1 MIKTFDRKNQRLRR
15 KMRIRKKLAGT
26 TEVPRLCVYR
36 SVHHIYA
43 QIVDDSK
50 GVTLAAASTVE
61 KALAEPLVAAKK
73 STKTREAAVVVGKAL
88 AERARA
94 KSIERVAFD
103 RGGNLYFGRVRALA
117 EAARE
122 AGLKF

>member
-1 MIKTFDRKNQRLRR
+1 MIKTFDRKNQRIRR
-15 KMRIRKKLAGT
+15 KMRIRKKLEGT
-26 TEVPRLCVYR
+26 AEVPRLCIFR

-43 QIVDDSK
+43 QIVDDVK

-61 KALAEPLVAAKK
+61 KSLAEPLVAAKK
-73 STKTREAAVVVGKAL
+73 STKTREAAVIVGKAI
-88 AERARA
+88 AERAKE
-94 KSIERVAFD
+94 KSIAKVAFD